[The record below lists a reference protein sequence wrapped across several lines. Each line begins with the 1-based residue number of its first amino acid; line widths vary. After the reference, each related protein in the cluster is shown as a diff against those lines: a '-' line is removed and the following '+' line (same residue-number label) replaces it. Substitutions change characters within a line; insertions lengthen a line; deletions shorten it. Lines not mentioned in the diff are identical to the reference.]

1 VFGDITVADGISP
14 KSGADIDAANDDTLG
29 ASSRALEP
37 AAPHGVVV
45 LRDQLWL
52 TDPTSSVRCGIL
64 RLRQVIGCLSL
75 KLENANMNKQELI
88 DAVASEVGI
97 AKSAAAET
105 IDAFLATVTNAV
117 VKGDP
122 VQLIGFG
129 SFSTGA
135 RAARAGRNPKT
146 GEALQIAASKT
157 VKFTAGK
164 AFKDAV
170 NQ

>member
-1 VFGDITVADGISP
+1 
-14 KSGADIDAANDDTLG
+14 
-29 ASSRALEP
+29 
-37 AAPHGVVV
+37 
-45 LRDQLWL
+45 
-52 TDPTSSVRCGIL
+52 
-64 RLRQVIGCLSL
+64 
-75 KLENANMNKQELI
+75 MNKQELI

-129 SFSTGA
+129 SFGTG
-135 RAARAGRNPKT
+135 ARAGRNPKT

-164 AFKDAV
+164 GFKDAV